1 MLTHCNNEAR
11 RLGAL
16 VPDATPYVPLGFAY
30 DIYLQTKDERS
41 AKKPNLSIVKKHE
54 RSKKKGGTQ
63 NAEVVAHR
71 PRTGVRATQ
80 NL

>member
-30 DIYLQTKDERS
+30 GIYLQTKDERS
-41 AKKPNLSIVKKHE
+41 AKKTESEHCEKTRTQQTKKEEH
-54 RSKKKGGTQ
+54 RTQ
-63 NAEVVAHR
+63 K
-71 PRTGVRATQ
+71 
-80 NL
+80 